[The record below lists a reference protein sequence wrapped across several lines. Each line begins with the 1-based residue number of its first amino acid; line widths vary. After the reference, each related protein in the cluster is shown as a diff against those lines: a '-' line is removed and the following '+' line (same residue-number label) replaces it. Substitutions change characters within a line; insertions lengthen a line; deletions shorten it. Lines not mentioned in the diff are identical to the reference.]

1 MGVVHTTAEGEV
13 VSGTTEIPES
23 GTELV
28 KGEWQDPLLALIS
41 LMAPALCAGAMGVT
55 VGRFADRTGHR
66 VVLIPGLLGYCAS
79 IVW

>member
-41 LMAPALCAGAMGVT
+41 SPPDVGAQEI
-55 VGRFADRTGHR
+55 
-66 VVLIPGLLGYCAS
+66 VLQ
-79 IVW
+79 